1 LGRLAFVLSFFVA
14 QTNKLESFPM
24 MNAVKISALGAVVL
38 LSGGLLSGCASTD
51 QLNEVRAIAERA
63 DQKASKAMEAA
74 QDAQACCNAN
84 SEKYNKMY
92 QKMMSK

>member
-1 LGRLAFVLSFFVA
+1 MIKSSMTLPARGIAALLA
-14 QTNKLESFPM
+14 
-24 MNAVKISALGAVVL
+24 
-38 LSGGLLSGCASTD
+38 GGILSGCATTD
-51 QLNEVRAIAERA
+51 QLNEVKAIAERA

-84 SEKYNKMY
+84 SDKLNKMY